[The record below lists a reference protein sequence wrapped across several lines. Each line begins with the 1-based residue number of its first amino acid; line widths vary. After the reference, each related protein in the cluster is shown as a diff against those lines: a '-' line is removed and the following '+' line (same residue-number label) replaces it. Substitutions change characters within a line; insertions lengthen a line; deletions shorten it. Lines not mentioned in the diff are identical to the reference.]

1 MYIFFR
7 REDAN
12 MADHS
17 NYDSFYWMDT
27 FGDPGWFH
35 HQQIAQM
42 WGLTALRLASYPI
55 IPFTASAYTHKLRKY
70 VDSLGE
76 EALSM
81 VDGDMNQVKKRINLD
96 PLERAIAQLSKYAR
110 KLDEKADDLEKSP
123 YHRVCYFGGMICL
136 SRPRKVE
143 IDRVNEA
150 YFQFERI
157 FIGKGLPGRPFYKHV
172 VYAPGIWEGYAGLT
186 FPSIREAITGKRW
199 QEARDQIKEI
209 THLLNKVTS
218 KAAL

>member
-1 MYIFFR
+1 MT
-7 REDAN
+7 
-12 MADHS
+12 DHS

-55 IPFTASAYTHKLRKY
+55 IPFTASAYTHKLQKY
-70 VDSLGE
+70 VESLDK
-76 EALSM
+76 EALSA
-81 VDGDMNQVKKRINLD
+81 VDGDMNEVKKNINLD
-96 PLERAIAQLSKYAR
+96 PLEHAIARLSKYAR

-123 YHRVCYFGGMICL
+123 YNRVCYFRGMMCL

-186 FPSIREAITGKRW
+186 FPSIREAITGKHW

-209 THLLNKVTS
+209 THVLNKVNS
-218 KAAL
+218 QSVL